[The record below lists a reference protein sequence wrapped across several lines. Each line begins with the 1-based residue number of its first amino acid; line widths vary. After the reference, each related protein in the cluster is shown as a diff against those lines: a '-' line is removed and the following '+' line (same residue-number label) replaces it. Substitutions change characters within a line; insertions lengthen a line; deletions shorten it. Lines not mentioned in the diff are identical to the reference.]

1 MSKGLLFFCCSC
13 AILLFTIVN
22 LSIGPIISGKVGNDQ
37 DPDGYDFNWGTMNCK
52 LYNDIYDES
61 KKTLSGDDLK
71 YGAEWIKKEC
81 QLRKE
86 CMIWN
91 THPSFLIL
99 LLDLSVAY

>member
-61 KKTLSGDDLK
+61 KKTLIGDDLK
-71 YGAEWIKKEC
+71 YGAEWIKKNAK
-81 QLRKE
+81 LRKE

>member
-52 LYNDIYDES
+52 LYNDIYDE
-61 KKTLSGDDLK
+61 
-71 YGAEWIKKEC
+71 C
-81 QLRKE
+81 
-86 CMIWN
+86 
-91 THPSFLIL
+91 
-99 LLDLSVAY
+99 